1 MHFPTGGG
9 ICKNIKQEGA
19 MIELIDKEVEVK
31 TPDIIYRGVLVEIGV
46 NDVHLKSESGWIVV
60 PMDKIIGIE
69 VVDQ

>member
-1 MHFPTGGG
+1 
-9 ICKNIKQEGA
+9 

-60 PMDKIIGIE
+60 PMDKIVGIE
-69 VVDQ
+69 AVEQ